1 MIVRSLSLLLCLCLC
16 LYAIAQNKEDMMGNT
31 AAQILA
37 MGHDKWFKLYTGKNG
52 ESTAGMTTAN
62 DVYAQC
68 LAKDTNAR
76 IAKLPQ
82 STRVV
87 LQGLR
92 KPMQAFIEAMIQC
105 GYQVTGGGTIWTL
118 FGSSAYVESE
128 EALAK
133 IVKGPNPRLS
143 LSKLETEAKG
153 KLAKARKTV
162 ESSKKD
168 IESFQEGGY
177 KAAIKALDDGGRIF
191 AQIISMSKKIKPDQ
205 ASTLLKFCSSMAN
218 NACDPFG
225 N

>member
-1 MIVRSLSLLLCLCLC
+1 MNVRSLSLMLGLCLCLP
-16 LYAIAQNKEDMMGNT
+16 AVAQNKEDMMGKT
-31 AAQILA
+31 AAQILG

-143 LSKLETEAKG
+143 LSKLETDVKG

-168 IESFQEGGY
+168 IESFQESGY

-191 AQIISMSKKIKPDQ
+191 AQLIAWSKKIKPDQ
-205 ASTLLKFCSSMAN
+205 ASTLLKFCSSMAD